1 MTFELNTMNIHH
13 INKIQIL
20 LSLILL
26 GGLAALVYLSQ
37 QTQIFKSKA
46 TQTYFNAFEVTDTS
60 GTPLEV
66 INTGNFRIYKTDSLD
81 VKIKIQDINALV
93 TP

>member
-1 MTFELNTMNIHH
+1 MNIHH
-13 INKIQIL
+13 INKVQLL

-26 GGLAALVYLSQ
+26 AGLAALVYLSQ

-46 TQTYFNAFEVTDTS
+46 TQTYFNAFEVTDTE

-66 INTGNFRIYKTDSLD
+66 TNTENTRIYKTDSLD
-81 VKIKIQDINALV
+81 VKIRIQDINALV
-93 TP
+93 NP